1 MQQHPT
7 ASHPNPVEIAMTTF
21 NPIPDNVLWEPTVD
35 NREWERQQ
43 CEQLAGEEFLEV
55 GDPGD
60 ATAKPAMYGRHTV
73 GVCLLAR
80 SEVIDGRKA
89 YGPQIAVWLRGEA
102 RRLLR
107 MADALDYRKP
117 KPADVLELAAAS

>member
-1 MQQHPT
+1 M
-7 ASHPNPVEIAMTTF
+7 EIAMTIF
-21 NPIPDNVLWEPTVD
+21 NPIPDNVLWKPSVD

-43 CEQLAGEEFLEV
+43 CEQLAGEEYLEV

-60 ATAKPAMYGRHTV
+60 ASAKPAMYGRHTV

-102 RRLLR
+102 RRLQKI
-107 MADALDYRKP
+107 ADSLDYRKP
-117 KPADVLELAAAS
+117 APAAVLELAAAS